1 VGAKTCP
8 LSDACALGDGALER
22 ALAREAE
29 LRRAVE
35 EERGV
40 VLFVRTCAELPLP
53 TYASTFSGK
62 RAA

>member
-1 VGAKTCP
+1 VGAKICP

-35 EERGV
+35 VAFPRQSV
-40 VLFVRTCAELPLP
+40 A
-53 TYASTFSGK
+53 TYGNGSGLL
-62 RAA
+62 